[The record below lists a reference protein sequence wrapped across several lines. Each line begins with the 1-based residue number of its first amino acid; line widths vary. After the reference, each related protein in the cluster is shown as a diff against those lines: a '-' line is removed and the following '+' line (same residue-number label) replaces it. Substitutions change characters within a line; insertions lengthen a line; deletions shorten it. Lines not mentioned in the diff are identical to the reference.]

1 MSHYA
6 QNRQASRMRE
16 FKKSIE
22 VLDARKKR
30 EETALKIRKEKRI
43 ESFQKRRNIEA
54 QTDESLETSLGEDL
68 QNLIALVRSD
78 NVMEQIEGTTKIRK
92 QLSIENNPP
101 IQDVIDAG
109 LVPVLMNFL
118 RRTDLPPLQFE
129 AAWALTNIASGS
141 SQQTKVVIEAGAV
154 PLFKELLSS
163 TSDDVREQAV
173 WALGNIAGD
182 SPICRDYV
190 LSQGV
195 LEILLLNIEQSHKL
209 AMLRNTTWA
218 LSNLCRGKPQPK
230 WDLVSPAL
238 PILSRLLYSTD
249 DEVLT
254 DACWAL
260 SYLSD
265 GPNERIQAVVDLGVA
280 RKLVEILRHPLVTV
294 QTPVLRTLG
303 NLVTGDDPQTQSVL
317 NVGILSTLQALLTCS
332 KRSILKEVCWTLSNI
347 TAGNR
352 SQIQSVIEANLIPDL
367 VRLVASADFDVRR
380 EAAWALSNATS
391 GGSSKQIKYLVEC
404 NLIPPMCDLLHSSDV
419 RIVLIALECLENLL
433 KVGEKDKAKQVSG
446 INVYADKIE
455 ECEGL
460 DKLDNLQNHVNS
472 EVYDK
477 VVQILETYYAA
488 EEDDE
493 NTAPNVN
500 TKDGSFAFGMG
511 GSGTGFS
518 F

>member
-1 MSHYA
+1 
-6 QNRQASRMRE
+6 MR
-16 FKKSIE
+16 
-22 VLDARKKR
+22 RK
-30 EETALKIRKEKRI
+30 
-43 ESFQKRRNIEA
+43 
-54 QTDESLETSLGEDL
+54 
-68 QNLIALVRSD
+68 QNLTMSW
-78 NVMEQIEGTTKIRK
+78 
-92 QLSIENNPP
+92 
-101 IQDVIDAG
+101 
-109 LVPVLMNFL
+109 
-118 RRTDLPPLQFE
+118 PLKQFE

-163 TSDDVREQAV
+163 TSEDVREQAV

-182 SPICRDYV
+182 SPSCRDYV

-195 LEILLLNIEQSHKL
+195 LETLLLNIEHSHKL
-209 AMLRNTTWA
+209 GMLRNATWA

-230 WDLVSPAL
+230 WNLVSPAL

-280 RKLVEILRHPLVTV
+280 RKLVEILIHPVVSV

-303 NLVTGDDPQTQSVL
+303 NLVTGDDFQTQSVL
-317 NVGILSTLQALLTCS
+317 NVGILPTLQLLLTS
-332 KRSILKEVCWTLSNI
+332 AKKSIVKEVCWTLSNI

-352 SQIQSVIEANLIPDL
+352 DQIQSVIEANLFPEL
-367 VRLVASADFDVRR
+367 VRLVSSADFDIRK

-391 GGSSKQIKYLVEC
+391 GGSTEQIKYLVER
-404 NLIPPMCDLLHSSDV
+404 NLIPPMCDLLQSSDV
-419 RIVLIALECLENLL
+419 RIVLVALECLENLL
-433 KVGEKDKAKQVSG
+433 KVGEKEKQVSG

-460 DKLDNLQNHVNS
+460 DKMDNLQNHANS

-477 VVQILETYYAA
+477 VVQILEIYYAA
-488 EEDDE
+488 EEEDE
-493 NTAPNVN
+493 NTAPNLN